1 MKIFLLA
8 VFVVSAGIVV
18 IKAIKFRKLEKEF
31 DRLVFSA
38 MVSIADEED

>member
-1 MKIFLLA
+1 MKIFLIA
-8 VFVVSAGIVV
+8 VFAVLAWIVV

-38 MVSIADEED
+38 MVNSADE